1 MLSIIGKII
10 GGRYEIINL
19 LGNGGF
25 SNTYLARD
33 NQLPT
38 KPFCVIKH
46 FTPKS
51 NNPLILETARNLF
64 NAEAKILYK
73 LRDQSDQIPKLL
85 AHLEEDEEFYLVE
98 EFIEGKDLSHE
109 LIPGKQF
116 DEAEVI
122 VLLQETLSILKI
134 IHQQG
139 VIHRDIKPQ
148 NLIRRQDSDRIVLI
162 DFGAVKQISI
172 QLNSQ
177 MPPNQDRDQFNTTII
192 IGTPG
197 YMPTEQQVGKPRFS
211 SDIYAL
217 GAIAIQALT
226 GLSPTQLEEDPQTG
240 EILWHGNAQVSPEL
254 RIILDKMLS
263 NHFRDRYQSANMV
276 LKDLQTIQGFQSKT
290 SILTKLTK
298 PGLIQSKLKWFMAGA
313 VFVLGIAG
321 WNWFGANDRKTL
333 TSQPKQSSAMVTN
346 HNFVDRIA
354 LANTISVHSDA
365 VFSVAI
371 SPDGQN
377 FVSGSADKTVK
388 LWNLHTGE
396 LLYEFIGHSGE
407 VVTTAISPDGE
418 TMVSGSRDK
427 TINVWNL
434 KTKQLLHTLRGHT
447 NKIVCVAIS
456 PDGQT
461 LFSGDEDAKIKIW
474 NLESGKL
481 LNSIDAHADEVE
493 FLAVS
498 PDGKTLVSA
507 SEDKTVKIWN
517 ANTGQLLHTLKKHQK
532 EVESVAISPDG
543 KMLVS
548 GGGDKIILWRLET
561 GELLRE
567 IPQSGFVRL
576 VTISADGKTLVS
588 AHEDNTVKLWNLSNG
603 KLKRTLS
610 GHADWVLSVATS
622 PDQETLITGS
632 RDKTI
637 QIWNTQS

>member
-1 MLSIIGKII
+1 MLSIIGKTI

-33 NQLPT
+33 KQLPT
-38 KPFCVIKH
+38 KPYCVIKH
-46 FTPKS
+46 FRPNS
-51 NNPLILETARNLF
+51 NNSLILETARDLF
-64 NAEAKILYK
+64 NTEAKILYK
-73 LRDQSDQIPKLL
+73 LRNKSDQIPKLL

-109 LIPGKQF
+109 LIPGRQF

-122 VLLQETLSILKI
+122 VLLKETLSILKV

-148 NLIRRQDSDRIVLI
+148 NLIRCKDSDKIVLI

-177 MPPNQDRDQFNTTII
+177 MVLNQDREQVTTTII

-226 GLSPTQLEEDPQTG
+226 GLSPTELPEDPQTG
-240 EILWHGNAQVSPEL
+240 EILWHEQARVSL
-254 RIILDKMLS
+254 KLKKIIDRMVS
-263 NHFRDRYQSANMV
+263 NHFRDRYQAANSV
-276 LKDLQTIQGFQSKT
+276 LKDIQALQGSQSKT
-290 SILTKLTK
+290 TILTRLTK
-298 PGLIQSKLKWFMAGA
+298 PRLIESNLKWLVAGTA
-313 VFVLGIAG
+313 LVLAIAG
-321 WNWFGANDRKTL
+321 WNWFGAKDRKTQ
-333 TSQPKQSSAMVTN
+333 TSLPRQSSAMFPN
-346 HNFVDRIA
+346 KSFVDRIA
-354 LANTISVHSDA
+354 LVNTISVHSDA

-377 FVSGSADKTVK
+377 FISGSADKTVK

-396 LLYEFIGHSGE
+396 LLYEFLGHSQE
-407 VVTTAISPDGE
+407 VVATDISPDGE
-418 TMVSGSRDK
+418 IMVSGSRDK

-434 KTKQLLHTLRGHT
+434 KTKKLLHTLKEHT
-447 NKIVCVAIS
+447 NKIVCVTIS

-461 LFSGDEDAKIKIW
+461 LFSGDEDAKIKVW

-481 LNSIDAHADEVE
+481 LNSIDAHTDEVE
-493 FLAVS
+493 FLALT
-498 PDGKTLVSA
+498 PDGKTLVSS

-517 ANTGQLLHTLKKHQK
+517 ANTGQSLNTLRGHQK
-532 EVESVAISPDG
+532 EVESIAISPDG
-543 KMLVS
+543 KILVS
-548 GGGDKIILWRLET
+548 GGGDKLIVWRLGT
-561 GELLRE
+561 GEVLRE
-567 IPQSGFVRL
+567 IPQSGFVRF
-576 VTISADGKTLVS
+576 VSISADGKTLVS

-603 KLKRTLS
+603 KLQRTLS
-610 GHADWVLSVATS
+610 GHSDWVLSVATS
-622 PDQETLITGS
+622 PDQQTLITGS
-632 RDKTI
+632 KDKTI
-637 QIWNTQS
+637 QIWSTRS